1 MGSRWRRVRRD
12 ARDAHPRQSHPLDAV
27 EHSREAQARRAV

>member
-1 MGSRWRRVRRD
+1 MGRRSRWVRRD
-12 ARDAHPRQSHPLDAV
+12 GRDAHTRQSHPLDAV